1 MLSRIEKDEYGEME
15 LPLNAYYGINSL
27 RCSENFAVTKMKI
40 YKQIIKSLAIV
51 KKACALSNYDA
62 GYLSLEKT
70 RAIAKACDEII
81 NGRFYNQFI
90 TDAVQGGSC
99 NAFNINMNEVLANRA
114 TEILGGTLGTYDLV
128 SLEDVNLFQ
137 SPHDVVPTA
146 AKHAMLYLTKKL
158 NVEIKKL
165 LKSFEEKSKKYK
177 HTLKLGHSHLRDSL
191 PITFGQLF
199 DSMASTLSRDMKR
212 LNEAAEEL
220 TAINLGAGAI
230 GIPHYSDD
238 KYMNNILNRIN
249 EFTEVKFVFP
259 DDHLDESRNID
270 EFVNL
275 AHVLKLMAI
284 NLSKTA
290 TDIRLMAS
298 GPVSGYN
305 EITIPVYSRLTGLS
319 KGQAGQSIPEIVNQV
334 CFLIIG
340 KETSISLAAEH
351 GEFETN
357 AFSPIVYSLL
367 FDCFEYL
374 RRAVRLLRQ
383 FCIDDMI
390 INEENCR
397 KNIENSNGII
407 VSLLGKVEYLKCIEI
422 VEYAN
427 KNKLSIYDSC
437 LALNVLDKEKL
448 NELLT
453 VDKIK
458 FN

>member
-1 MLSRIEKDEYGEME
+1 MLSRIEKDEFGELE
-15 LPLNAYYGINSL
+15 LPLNAYYGISSL
-27 RCSENFAVTKMKI
+27 RNSENFAVTKMKI
-40 YKQIIKSLAIV
+40 YKQIIKSLGIV

-62 GYLSLEKT
+62 GYLSLEKA
-70 RAIAKACDEII
+70 RAISSACDEII

-99 NAFNINMNEVLANRA
+99 TAFNTNMNEILANRA
-114 TEILGGTLGTYDLV
+114 TEILGGKLGAYDLV
-128 SLEDVNLFQ
+128 TLEDVNLFQ

-146 AKHAMLYLTKKL
+146 AKHAMIYLSKKL

-165 LKSFEEKSKKYK
+165 IKSFEDKSKKYK
-177 HTLKLGHSHLRDSL
+177 KVLKLGHSHLKDSL
-191 PITFGQLF
+191 PIAFGQLF
-199 DSMASTLSRDMKR
+199 NSMASTLSRDMKR
-212 LNEAAEEL
+212 INSSILEL

-230 GIPHYSDD
+230 GIPQYSDD

-270 EFVNL
+270 EFVSL
-275 AHVLKLMAI
+275 AHALKLTAI

-290 TDIRLMAS
+290 TDIRIMAS

-305 EITIPVYSRLTGLS
+305 EITIPGYSKLSGLN
-319 KGQAGQSIPEIVNQV
+319 KGQYGQSVPEIVNQV

-351 GEFETN
+351 GELETN

-383 FCIDDMI
+383 FCIEDMV

-407 VSLLGKVEYLKCIEI
+407 VSLLGKVDYLKCVEI

-427 KNKLSIYDSC
+427 NTKKSIYDAC
-437 LALNVLDKEKL
+437 IDLNVLPEEKL
-448 NELLT
+448 KELLN
-453 VDKIK
+453 VDNITLI
-458 FN
+458 

>member
-1 MLSRIEKDEYGEME
+1 MLSRIERDEFGEME
-15 LPLNAYYGINSL
+15 LPLNAYYGISSL
-27 RCSENFAVTKMKI
+27 RNSENFAVTKMKI
-40 YKQIIKSLAIV
+40 YKQIIKSLGIV

-70 RAIAKACDEII
+70 QAITKACDEII

-99 NAFNINMNEVLANRA
+99 TAFNTNMNEILANRA
-114 TEILGGTLGTYDLV
+114 TEILGGKLGNYDLV
-128 SLEDVNLFQ
+128 TLEDVNLFQ

-146 AKHAMLYLTKKL
+146 AKHAMIYLAKKL

-177 HTLKLGHSHLRDSL
+177 NVLKLGHSHLGDSL

-212 LNEAAEEL
+212 LNEATNEL

-230 GIPHYSDD
+230 GIPQYSDD

-249 EFTEVKFVFP
+249 EFTEVQFVFP
-259 DDHLDESRNID
+259 NDHLDESRNID

-305 EITIPVYSRLTGLS
+305 EITIPVFSKLSGLN
-319 KGQAGQSIPEIVNQV
+319 KGQSGQSIPEIVNQV

-340 KETSISLAAEH
+340 KETSVSLAAEH
-351 GEFETN
+351 GELETN

-374 RRAVRLLRQ
+374 RRAVRLLRK
-383 FCIDDMI
+383 FCVDDMI
-390 INEENCR
+390 INEDSCR

-407 VSLLGKVEYLKCIEI
+407 VSLLGKVDYTKCVEV
-422 VEYAN
+422 VEYAS
-427 KNKLSIYDSC
+427 KNKKGIYEAC
-437 LALNVLDKEKL
+437 LDLNILPEEKL
-448 NELLT
+448 KQLLT
-453 VDKIK
+453 IDNIK
-458 FN
+458 LK